1 MRIIYEKTK
10 GQVPMGPL
18 LGKQKAAKHTSKEV
32 YLKHLFLANSS
43 DPRHVFA
50 DEVRILHVTEYIA
63 SRSTNQLLLCQRYEQ

>member
-10 GQVPMGPL
+10 GQVPMEPL

-32 YLKHLFLANSS
+32 YLKHLFLANSR

-50 DEVRILHVTEYIA
+50 DED
-63 SRSTNQLLLCQRYEQ
+63 

>member
-10 GQVPMGPL
+10 GQVPMEPL

-50 DEVRILHVTEYIA
+50 DE
-63 SRSTNQLLLCQRYEQ
+63 N